1 MKKEIL
7 SLIIELVIDIIL
19 KVVAEKEQ
27 IASDM
32 ESLKKQVK
40 NDTWLADNVRKAYPT
55 LSDEKII
62 SDLC

>member
-32 ESLKKQVK
+32 ETLKKQVK
-40 NDTWLADNVRKAYPT
+40 NDTWLADSQKS
-55 LSDEKII
+55 LSYFK
-62 SDLC
+62 